1 MAEDI
6 KVLKD
11 KLESLVTALSS
22 LEEVE
27 NNYKEA
33 NEKNKQIKSEISEL
47 IETVSKSVKLEGELA
62 NGTKDAI
69 KKIEYFTNS
78 TELIIKDYQKE
89 IEESINEKLNSKEAK
104 IESRINEL
112 SNSISKI
119 KKLFLGICGTTLITS
134 IVSIIILLVK

>member
-22 LEEVE
+22 LEKVE

-33 NEKNKQIKSEISEL
+33 NSAISEL
-47 IETVSKSVKLEGELA
+47 IETVSESVELEDKLA
-62 NGTKDAI
+62 NNTKDAI
-69 KKIEYFTNS
+69 KKIEDFTNS

-104 IESRINEL
+104 IESRINEF

-119 KKLFLGICGTTLITS
+119 KILFLGICGTTLITS

>member
-22 LEEVE
+22 LEKVE

-33 NEKNKQIKSEISEL
+33 NDINKQITSVISEL
-47 IETVSKSVKLEGELA
+47 IEAVSESVKLEGELA
-62 NGTKDAI
+62 NDTKDTI
-69 KKIEYFTNS
+69 KKIEDFTNS

-119 KKLFLGICGTTLITS
+119 KILFLGICGTTLITS